1 MNHAVDKAIVIDFN
15 IETRNDFFVWGG
27 YGLVVYLCY
36 QSALARAVQPTLAEI
51 GLPTVVVRV
60 ALALVVYLVMSAQWR
75 FVSKRVEYDE
85 AHPAYWRRL
94 WAKRASSVMAI
105 MGAPIYFAAGAM
117 VALAPVVAVER
128 LWRVVP
134 WFHLAPSWALAAGG
148 LTCGAWS
155 GWRAGRLGAVFAC
168 LGLLMTAVAFSVVYP
183 YRVLSYLT
191 DTWPWLAGAAALCGL
206 GGWAGER
213 YFRMSMKRVPR
224 AYVLPEKNV

>member
-1 MNHAVDKAIVIDFN
+1 MRHGVDKAIVIDFN

-27 YGLVVYLCY
+27 YGLALYLWY
-36 QSALARAVQPTLAEI
+36 QDLLVRAVQSTLSEL
-51 GLPTVVVRV
+51 GLPVVLVKA

-94 WAKRASSVMAI
+94 WAKRTSAVMAV
-105 MGAPIYFAAGAM
+105 MGAPVYFSAGALLM
-117 VALAPVVAVER
+117 LLPVVVLER
-128 LWRVVP
+128 LRGVVP
-134 WFHLAPSWALAAGG
+134 FVRLAPSWAVLVGG
-148 LTCGAWS
+148 LVCGAWS
-155 GWRAGRLGAVFAC
+155 GWRSGRLGPLFAGLGFLVMAAAFGLAC
-168 LGLLMTAVAFSVVYP
+168 LSES
-183 YRVLSYLT
+183 LSYIRSA
-191 DTWPWLAGAAALCGL
+191 WPWVVGAAALCGL